1 MSERRNKTIGFMMS
15 AVLILL
21 ILGSSVGTVKAA
33 AMYQVQDL
41 GPIDLYNGQTT
52 LNLLTNPDLPFFN
65 NQAQYPLPPLP
76 SQASFYNVL
85 VSNSHREVIGNYALG
100 PFTQQ
105 FPVPFGSGDRAFVS
119 YFNQSN
125 LSQFPNATTTFIPFP
140 NLNDMNNSYSTAIN
154 NNGAVVG
161 MVGSELYSAPIHG
174 FPSTLSGYQGFI
186 YENSKTSILDDL
198 LPKDFAST
206 VSVTEPIAISDS
218 GMILAYG
225 VDHSGQLGY
234 TGAPGPQGY
243 NLLVLTPVQTPEPST
258 LIIFSLISG
267 SIVIK
272 RIKRREEHR
281 RPNNRHPTFGSPK

>member
-1 MSERRNKTIGFMMS
+1 MSERRNTTIGFMMS

-21 ILGSSVGTVKAA
+21 TFGSSVGTVKAT
-33 AMYQVQDL
+33 AMFQVQDL
-41 GPIDLYNGQTT
+41 GPIDLYHADITE
-52 LNLLTNPDLPFFN
+52 NL
-65 NQAQYPLPPLP
+65 
-76 SQASFYNVL
+76 
-85 VSNSHREVIGNYALG
+85 SNSQIQELLKPPNYSQPLGNGDYSVDGMNSRGQVIGNYALG

-161 MVGSELYSAPIHG
+161 MVGVGGMLPPG
-174 FPSTLSGYQGFI
+174 FPRALQGYQGFL
-186 YENSKTSILDDL
+186 YENGTTYFLNDL

-206 VSVTEPIAISDS
+206 VSVTDPIAISDS

-272 RIKRREEHR
+272 RIKRREE
-281 RPNNRHPTFGSPK
+281 